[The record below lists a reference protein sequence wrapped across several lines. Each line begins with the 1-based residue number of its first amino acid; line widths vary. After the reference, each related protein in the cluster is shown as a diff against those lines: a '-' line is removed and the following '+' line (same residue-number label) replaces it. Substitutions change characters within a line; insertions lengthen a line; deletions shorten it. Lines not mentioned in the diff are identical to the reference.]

1 MAFLILNCNTKLK
14 LTDNTPNHTTTVNK
28 SSREA
33 LPRHPLMPYTRQSE
47 IVNVDRILEVPWV
60 TVLDT
65 TRSTSEV
72 TLDHPFPVKL
82 SIPETA

>member
-1 MAFLILNCNTKLK
+1 MSTF
-14 LTDNTPNHTTTVNK
+14 TP
-28 SSREA
+28 S
-33 LPRHPLMPYTRQSE
+33 
-47 IVNVDRILEVPWV
+47 VNVDRILEVPWV

-65 TRSTSEV
+65 TRSMSEV

>member
-1 MAFLILNCNTKLK
+1 MSTF
-14 LTDNTPNHTTTVNK
+14 TP
-28 SSREA
+28 S
-33 LPRHPLMPYTRQSE
+33 
-47 IVNVDRILEVPWV
+47 VNVDRILEVPWV